1 MKSIRT
7 LFGILLVTLVLVSCG
22 GGGGGGGGSAP
33 ATSNSLTGCWWVY
46 TETMNYG
53 VVAKFEM
60 NFDNSMLTSIIY
72 ANSEKQAEIH
82 MPYTIEGNNI
92 SISRNNTVVV
102 YAKNGYSV
110 KGNSLTCDYSIT
122 GNNLTLSNG
131 KLDGVAAP
139 IINSNYTPVLTR
151 K

>member
-53 VVAKFEM
+53 V
-60 NFDNSMLTSIIY
+60 L
-72 ANSEKQAEIH
+72 
-82 MPYTIEGNNI
+82 
-92 SISRNNTVVV
+92 
-102 YAKNGYSV
+102 
-110 KGNSLTCDYSIT
+110 L
-122 GNNLTLSNG
+122 NL
-131 KLDGVAAP
+131 K
-139 IINSNYTPVLTR
+139 
-151 K
+151 